1 MELVSINLKKRE
13 VIKMSLKKRS
23 VSLLFVFLLLGAIA
37 TGCSNGQN
45 ESVDS
50 EPASNADVE
59 AEDQSNGE
67 GGNIVVLGDT
77 INSHLVE
84 DAVCVVNSRFEQ
96 GWRMVF
102 RANVLD
108 LDSDEMVEDADVKV
122 VLETGEEFEMEL
134 GPHGTD
140 ETMLYTVGWTIPED
154 YATGTLDYD
163 IIATVDGEE
172 YSYKPFEVEPSKL
185 TIIEGTEDGEQSN
198 G

>member
-1 MELVSINLKKRE
+1 MMMRTQKK
-13 VIKMSLKKRS
+13 L
-23 VSLLFVFLLLGAIA
+23 FLLLVAFLLIGIIIA
-37 TGCSNGQN
+37 GCSNGQN
-45 ESVDS
+45 ESDTS
-50 EPASNADVE
+50 EPATEADVKE
-59 AEDQSNGE
+59 EVQSGDK

-102 RANVLD
+102 RANVVDITTNEL
-108 LDSDEMVEDADVKV
+108 VEDADVKV
-122 VLETGEEFEMEL
+122 VLETGEEFEMVL

-154 YATGTLDYD
+154 YTTGTLDYD
-163 IIATVDGEE
+163 IIASVDGEE

-185 TIIEGTEDGEQSN
+185 TIIEGSGDGVESN